1 VTISIT
7 QRFILNIL
15 LQRSHLTIP
24 IEINSV
30 QHTINLA
37 TMTATM
43 KAWQYKSVTGG
54 MEKNLH
60 INESAPRPIPGD
72 DEILVQVHAMGLNPV
87 DYKVTESPAPLRFLG
102 TTFIPGADY
111 CGKVV
116 EIGKNAQG
124 FSKGQFVFGAK
135 IGDCVH
141 GSLAQY
147 VAVNKEQAAILPD
160 GVDPQLAATV
170 GIAGLTEYQ
179 AISPSV
185 KSGDRVLIN
194 GGSGGTGVF
203 GIQIAKA
210 LGCHV
215 TTTCSTANVELCKSI
230 GADEVV
236 DYKSG
241 DVVKALTA
249 KGHTFKLA
257 VDNIGNPAN
266 LYKASRAFLPSTA
279 KFAQIGMSPSL
290 GGAAQVGS
298 NMLRPGFLGG
308 GKAKYNL
315 VIGQPSK
322 SNLQTLGEWMKEGK
336 IKGVFDGVYEW
347 EDAPKAYE
355 RMKSGRTRGKIVVK
369 VPQDKA

>member
-1 VTISIT
+1 MASIM
-7 QRFILNIL
+7 R
-15 LQRSHLTIP
+15 
-24 IEINSV
+24 
-30 QHTINLA
+30 
-37 TMTATM
+37 
-43 KAWQYKSVTGG
+43 AWQYKSVTGG

-60 INESAPRPIPGD
+60 INESAPRPVPGD

-135 IGDCVH
+135 IGDCAH

-147 VAVNKEQAAILPD
+147 IAVNKEQAAILPD

-179 AISPSV
+179 AISPHV
-185 KSGDRVLIN
+185 KSGDKVLIN
-194 GGSGGTGVF
+194 GGSGGTGIF

-215 TTTCSTANVELCKSI
+215 TTTCSTPNVELCKSI
-230 GADEVV
+230 GADEVI

-241 DVVKALTA
+241 DVVKALKA
-249 KGHTFKLA
+249 KGQPFKLA

-266 LYKASRAFLPSTA
+266 LYKASSAFLPSTA

-290 GGAAQVGS
+290 SGAAQVGS

-315 VIGQPSK
+315 VIGQASK

-336 IKGVFDGVYEW
+336 IKGVYDGVYEW
-347 EDAPKAYE
+347 KDAPKAYE
-355 RMKSGRTRGKIVVK
+355 RMKSGRARGKIVIK